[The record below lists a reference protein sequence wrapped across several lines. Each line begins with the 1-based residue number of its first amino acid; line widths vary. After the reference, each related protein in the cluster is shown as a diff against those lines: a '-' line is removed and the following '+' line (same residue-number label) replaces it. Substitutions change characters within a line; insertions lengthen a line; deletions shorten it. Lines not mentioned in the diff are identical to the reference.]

1 MLIDTPRARGYYGG
15 PVAAPVFKR
24 IAEASLRHMGI
35 GPTIN
40 APSPV
45 LAAQYAIDGSA
56 FLPRAAFEGEVVGAA
71 LPSPE
76 AGVMPDLRGRS
87 AREALRTLTRIGAT
101 ARVLGQGF
109 VVEQSPRAGEPLDPG
124 EVALLVLDRRIADA
138 RSGTP

>member
-1 MLIDTPRARGYYGG
+1 
-15 PVAAPVFKR
+15 
-24 IAEASLRHMGI
+24 
-35 GPTIN
+35 
-40 APSPV
+40 
-45 LAAQYAIDGSA
+45 
-56 FLPRAAFEGEVVGAA
+56 
-71 LPSPE
+71 
-76 AGVMPDLRGRS
+76 MPDLRGRS